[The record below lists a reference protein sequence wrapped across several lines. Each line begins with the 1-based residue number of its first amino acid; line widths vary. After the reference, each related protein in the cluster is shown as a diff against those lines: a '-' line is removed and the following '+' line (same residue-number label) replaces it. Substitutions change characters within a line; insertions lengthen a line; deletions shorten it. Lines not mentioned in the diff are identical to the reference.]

1 MVDADNPSMQKVKVG
16 GLLQAQGAEAGDTTQ
31 VWASLDYKV
40 RSYFKGG
47 GGGQIGLN
55 LMDI

>member
-16 GLLQAQGAEAGDTTQ
+16 GLLQAQEAEAGDTTQ

-40 RSYFKGG
+40 KSYLKGG

-55 LMDI
+55 LVDI

>member
-16 GLLQAQGAEAGDTTQ
+16 GLLQVQGAEAGDTTQ

-40 RSYFKGG
+40 RSYLKGG